1 MMFFGGNRVEEDL
14 ARIRHAN
21 LPDKYPDPGKA
32 KSKGGLR
39 FFRRRGAVSPSKER
53 PEAKDSLA
61 MIIAIFSLLLPYVA
75 AFMGIMGLFVFMIAW
90 FW

>member
-1 MMFFGGNRVEEDL
+1 MLFGGDRVEEDL
-14 ARIRHAN
+14 ARIRYAN

-32 KSKGGLR
+32 KSRGVLR
-39 FFRRRGAVSPSKER
+39 FFRKKGEVSSSKER
-53 PEAKDSLA
+53 LDAKDSLA

-75 AFMGIMGLFVFMIAW
+75 AFMGIMGLFVFMITR